1 MFQCWNDSQNH
12 QEFAP
17 IWENRSSEHRSES
30 QERWIMFLA
39 QPVNSLEIGEES
51 LDLSGC
57 FPIFKIRIEMLNK
70 IG

>member
-1 MFQCWNDSQNH
+1 
-12 QEFAP
+12 
-17 IWENRSSEHRSES
+17 
-30 QERWIMFLA
+30 MFLA

-57 FPIFKIRIEMLNK
+57 FPIFKITIEMLNK